1 MSWLWRIACNYLR
14 IIAHGNTISP
24 TYNVSCCKISV
35 KFISWLRIKRKKQK
49 HIFSKIIELVLFF
62 SWTCWPFK
70 TVFYHVFGFCVINGL
85 INRRK
90 ICRYF
95 SYSPIYRL
103 SPRKPNIPFNVLF
116 KRKFPHV
123 IFQDNSFPEKAKTE
137 FFIWRLN
144 FFFLGTKWG
153 LWTEKKILYFLC
165 MFPFSNYYS
174 HQIYEQKITTKSW
187 QDIWWSHI
195 IVYAH
200 DILYAI
206 C

>member
-1 MSWLWRIACNYLR
+1 MYKEYVLVNVFSSSTFKFSWFDIVAAGRQKLAIYWTSWLWGIACNYLR
-14 IIAHGNTISP
+14 IIAHRNTISP

-35 KFISWLRIKRKKQK
+35 KFITWLRIKRKKQK

-103 SPRKPNIPFNVLF
+103 PPANLISHLMSSSR
-116 KRKFPHV
+116 R
-123 IFQDNSFPEKAKTE
+123 SFH
-137 FFIWRLN
+137 
-144 FFFLGTKWG
+144 
-153 LWTEKKILYFLC
+153 
-165 MFPFSNYYS
+165 M
-174 HQIYEQKITTKSW
+174 
-187 QDIWWSHI
+187 
-195 IVYAH
+195 
-200 DILYAI
+200 
-206 C
+206 